1 VFDGHGGRRT
11 VDYIEKHLHTN
22 LAALLP
28 DGKTEPK
35 EAIQTDFGHT
45 PARDETLGP
54 RFLLQLDRHV
64 LLSGPA
70 WARRLRSALMHP
82 LSLAGA
88 EATPSVLLASA
99 GRTGFAASIT
109 STPLSLGDFWSWQNP
124 SVFSFFTTQLV
135 LDRAALDQRSG
146 DLEEKVRTCGSLL
159 GGICSG
165 NFMPDT
171 VVQKATGAD
180 LYLS

>member
-1 VFDGHGGRRT
+1 MWHHMLACQDRKPTTEDAFGGAPGCGFYGVFDGHGGRRT

-28 DGKTEPK
+28 DGKTEAK
-35 EAIQTDFGHT
+35 EAMQTAFGHT

-54 RFLLQLDRHV
+54 RVLLQLDRHV

-70 WARRLRSALMHP
+70 WARRLRSALMHL

-99 GRTGFAASIT
+99 GREASPPQ
-109 STPLSLGDFWSWQNP
+109 SH
-124 SVFSFFTTQLV
+124 
-135 LDRAALDQRSG
+135 RR
-146 DLEEKVRTCGSLL
+146 R
-159 GGICSG
+159 
-165 NFMPDT
+165 
-171 VVQKATGAD
+171 
-180 LYLS
+180 

>member
-1 VFDGHGGRRT
+1 MRLEEAAAAAEAQSEVKEAVTASTADSEEAVGATPPCLTNGCVSTSKPQRQRAVGSTPMWHHMLACQDRKPTTEDAFGGAPGCGFYGVFDGHGGRRT

-28 DGKTEPK
+28 DGKTEAK
-35 EAIQTDFGHT
+35 EAMQTDFGHT

-70 WARRLRSALMHP
+70 ARSWHS

-88 EATPSVLLASA
+88 EATPSVLLTSA
-99 GRTGFAASIT
+99 
-109 STPLSLGDFWSWQNP
+109 
-124 SVFSFFTTQLV
+124 
-135 LDRAALDQRSG
+135 
-146 DLEEKVRTCGSLL
+146 
-159 GGICSG
+159 
-165 NFMPDT
+165 
-171 VVQKATGAD
+171 
-180 LYLS
+180 